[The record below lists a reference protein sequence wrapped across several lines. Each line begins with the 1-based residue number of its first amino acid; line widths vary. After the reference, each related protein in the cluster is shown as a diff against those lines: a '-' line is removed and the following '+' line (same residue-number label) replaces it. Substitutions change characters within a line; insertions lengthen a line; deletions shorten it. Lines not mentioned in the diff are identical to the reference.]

1 MFMSLNT
8 RISQLIEY
16 TQLSLSE
23 FADKVD
29 VQRSSIS
36 HITSGRNKPSLDFLI
51 KVKDTYPLLRWEWL
65 IEGEGPMLEQESST
79 PTNQIPTPTSP
90 ADLFALINDENFGRT
105 ESEDTL
111 QALTS
116 RMNFETPPESTELP
130 QDRAQEATEHSQR
143 LETNASANTFV
154 SPNSKPLKRI
164 ILFFQDGSFESYEQ

>member
-105 ESEDTL
+105 ESGGV
-111 QALTS
+111 
-116 RMNFETPPESTELP
+116 LP
-130 QDRAQEATEHSQR
+130 
-143 LETNASANTFV
+143 
-154 SPNSKPLKRI
+154 
-164 ILFFQDGSFESYEQ
+164 